1 MEESMG
7 WTLTIKPLLDLSHFS
22 LLKMKSSSLLIAVL
36 LNSLMS
42 VSMKVDRNERF
53 ESKQNADGQC
63 CIAGTGQI
71 FCQIKSQ
78 QQAFSTCLYIKQILQ
93 NI

>member
-36 LNSLMS
+36 LNTLMMS
-42 VSMKVDRNERF
+42 VSMKVDRNERI

-71 FCQIKSQ
+71 FSHIQ
-78 QQAFSTCLYIKQILQ
+78 
-93 NI
+93 